1 MEGIK
6 TRLKTPKGKISQRED
21 IAIEPIQKKKKAD
34 KNEQNFC
41 GIKLSRTSRIK

>member
-21 IAIEPIQKKKKAD
+21 ITIETIQKKKKD
-34 KNEQNFC
+34 
-41 GIKLSRTSRIK
+41 